1 MKREKI
7 LIGLLF
13 SIAIWSCYNEKK
25 INLDLKESPSE
36 LTIFGKDFI
45 STELYERDIAISP
58 NGNEIIYTLGDYKQ
72 RKRCLVQ
79 IRKENETWSN
89 PEILNISGQYQDIE
103 PFYAEDGN
111 KLFFASNRPVD
122 KNSDRKDYNIW
133 YSEKSGTSWKE
144 PIILSEKINTEQDE
158 FYPSLSS
165 NENLYFTSTRKEGIG
180 REDIFISKM
189 EGGEYQESEVLDT
202 TINTKFFEFNSF
214 INPDEN
220 LLIFSSFG
228 RPDGLGGGDLYYC
241 KKDKNGKW
249 SDAINMGKKINS
261 EKLDYCPFIDIK
273 RGNFYFT
280 SDRTQEDKST
290 LKTVEELKKFSN
302 EIQNGMG
309 NIYRIGINE
318 LELE

>member
-1 MKREKI
+1 M
-7 LIGLLF
+7 
-13 SIAIWSCYNEKK
+13 
-25 INLDLKESPSE
+25 
-36 LTIFGKDFI
+36 
-45 STELYERDIAISP
+45 
-58 NGNEIIYTLGDYKQ
+58 
-72 RKRCLVQ
+72 
-79 IRKENETWSN
+79 
-89 PEILNISGQYQDIE
+89 
-103 PFYAEDGN
+103 
-111 KLFFASNRPVD
+111 D

-290 LKTVEELKKFSN
+290 LKTVEELKNFSN